1 MMTMEYK
8 GNSNRSKELR
18 EKSTSTDEKRKL
30 QKVVKGKVRTKK
42 KSGTSRFME
51 TFLTEDLN
59 NVKSYVIGEVL
70 IPAAKKALSDIVTNG
85 IDMILYGEAGA
96 SRRRESR
103 SGSRVS
109 YQRYYDEDRRDRRDR
124 DRERYSVRSRSGYN
138 FDDIIFDTRGE
149 AENVLIAMEQEID
162 NYGIVSV
169 ADLYELVGIT
179 GNYTDNKYGWTS
191 LNTADV
197 TRCRDGYML
206 RLPRALP
213 ID

>member
-1 MMTMEYK
+1 MMTTDYK

-18 EKSTSTDEKRKL
+18 EAKTNEEKRKL

-109 YQRYYDEDRRDRRDR
+109 YQRYYDDDRRDRRDR

-197 TRCRDGYML
+197 IRCRDGYTL